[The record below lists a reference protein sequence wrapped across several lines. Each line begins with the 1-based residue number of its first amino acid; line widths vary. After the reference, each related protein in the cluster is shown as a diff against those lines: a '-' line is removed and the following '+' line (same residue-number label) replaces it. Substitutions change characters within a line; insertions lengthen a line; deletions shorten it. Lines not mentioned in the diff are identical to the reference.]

1 MSEFD
6 NVMPMRSD
14 TALLKPR
21 AKELLGAATW
31 AGSFEPSLD
40 RNYLVKGW
48 LDKGTLTV
56 VFGQSNVGKSFFAL
70 NLAHH
75 ISKGEAWG
83 NCRVNKGNVLYIA
96 AEGGSSFPNR
106 VSALDDPE
114 FWVIAAPVT
123 FAGKASDAGSM
134 VEMVRHLALVAGRF
148 DLIIV
153 DTLAR
158 VMGDGDENTA
168 PDIADLVKNLDV
180 LRRSTGSNI
189 MLIHHSGKDIAR
201 GARGH
206 SSLRA
211 AVDTEMELTRDEVGV
226 ITAEVTKQRDGPTG
240 YKFAYSLREVELG
253 RDQDGD
259 PVTTC
264 LVEPITEGE
273 PARKQVSGPAL
284 AALNALKALLD
295 ERGEILRD
303 PRYPARPCIAHKD
316 WMEECI
322 TSGKLS
328 NSDKRE
334 SHRRVFNRQVE
345 TLCEHK
351 LVSVR
356 DHLVWL
362 LGREDSRA

>member
-1 MSEFD
+1 MSDFD
-6 NVMPMRSD
+6 NVTPMRSD
-14 TALLKPR
+14 PGLLKPK
-21 AKELLGAATW
+21 AKELLAAATW
-31 AGSFEPSLD
+31 AGNFEPSLD
-40 RNYLVKGW
+40 RDYLVKGW

-70 NLAHH
+70 DLAHH

-83 NCRVNKGNVLYIA
+83 NRRVNKGNVLYIA

-123 FAGKASDAGSM
+123 FAGKASDAASM
-134 VEMVRHLALVAGRF
+134 VEMVQHLASQTGRF
-148 DLIIV
+148 DLIVV
-153 DTLAR
+153 DTLSR

-180 LRRSTGSNI
+180 LRRGTGSNI

-211 AVDTEMELTRDEVGV
+211 AVDTEIELTRDEIGL

-240 YKFAYSLREVELG
+240 YKFAYSLRQVELG

-264 LVEPITEGE
+264 LVDPVNAGGTD
-273 PARKQVSGPAL
+273 KVQVSGPAL
-284 AALNALKALLD
+284 AALNTLDELLA

-303 PRYPARPCIAHKD
+303 PRYPGTPCVPHKD
-316 WMEECI
+316 WMEACI
-322 TSGKLS
+322 TGGRLS

-334 SHRRVFNRQVE
+334 THRRVFNREVE
-345 TLCEHK
+345 SLKKCK

-356 DHLVWL
+356 DDLVWK
-362 LGREDSRA
+362 LGV

>member
-1 MSEFD
+1 MSDFD
-6 NVMPMRSD
+6 NVTPMRSD
-14 TALLKPR
+14 PGLLKPK
-21 AKELLGAATW
+21 AKELLAAATW
-31 AGSFEPSLD
+31 AGNFEPSLD
-40 RNYLVKGW
+40 RDYLVKGW

-70 NLAHH
+70 DLAHH

-83 NCRVNKGNVLYIA
+83 NRRVNKGNVLYIA

-134 VEMVRHLALVAGRF
+134 VEMVQHLASQTGRF
-148 DLIIV
+148 DLIVV
-153 DTLAR
+153 DTLSR

-168 PDIADLVKNLDV
+168 PDIADLIRNLDV
-180 LRRSTGSNI
+180 LRRGTGSNI
-189 MLIHHSGKDIAR
+189 MLIHHSGKDVAR

-211 AVDTEMELTRDEVGV
+211 AVDTEIELTRDEIGV

-240 YKFAYSLREVELG
+240 YKFAYSLRQIELG

-264 LVEPITEGE
+264 LVEPIVTGE
-273 PARKQVSGPAL
+273 ADRVQISGPAL
-284 AALNALKALLD
+284 AALDALEALLED
-295 ERGEILRD
+295 RGEILHD
-303 PRYPARPCIAHKD
+303 PRYPGTPCVPHKEWMEMCIA
-316 WMEECI
+316 
-322 TSGKLS
+322 SGQLS
-328 NSDKRE
+328 SSDKRE
-334 SHRRVFNRQVE
+334 THRRVFNREVE
-345 TLCEHK
+345 TLK
-351 LVSVR
+351 RGRSVSVR
-356 DHLVWL
+356 DGLVWKL
-362 LGREDSRA
+362 EKPQ

>member
-1 MSEFD
+1 MSDFD
-6 NVMPMRSD
+6 NVTPMRSD
-14 TALLKPR
+14 PALLKPK
-21 AKELLGAATW
+21 AQELLAAATW
-31 AGSFEPSLD
+31 AGNFEPALD
-40 RNYLVKGW
+40 RDYLVKGW

-70 NLAHH
+70 DLAHH
-75 ISKGEAWG
+75 VSRGEPWG
-83 NCRVNKGNVLYIA
+83 NRRVNKGNVLYIA

-123 FAGKASDAGSM
+123 FAGKASDAASM
-134 VEMVRHLALVAGRF
+134 VEMVQHLASQTGKF
-148 DLIIV
+148 DLIVV
-153 DTLAR
+153 DTLSR

-180 LRRSTGSNI
+180 LRRGTGSNI

-211 AVDTEMELTRDEVGV
+211 AVDTEIELTRDEVGV

-240 YKFAYSLREVELG
+240 NKFTYSLRQIELG
-253 RDQDGD
+253 LDQDGD

-264 LVEPITEGE
+264 LVDQISAGVDEES
-273 PARKQVSGPAL
+273 QVSAPAL
-284 AALNALKALLD
+284 AALKNLDELLV

-303 PRYPARPCIAHKD
+303 SRYPGTPCVPHKE
-316 WMEECI
+316 WMETCI
-322 TSGKLS
+322 SSDTLS
-328 NSDKRE
+328 SSDKRE
-334 SHRRVFNRQVE
+334 SHRRVFNREVA
-345 TLCEHK
+345 TLKK
-351 LVSVR
+351 LGLISVR
-356 DHLVWL
+356 NDLVW
-362 LGREDSRA
+362 RVR